1 MPFTLTV
8 SPFEIS
14 PHFPPLKSVSRFV
27 VTSRPPT
34 LNRMVGHEPDS
45 DDTMPDSDIGGGDGP
60 GEGVGVGDGVGE
72 GPGAG
77 DVAASCDTV

>member
-1 MPFTLTV
+1 M
-8 SPFEIS
+8 S

-27 VTSRPPT
+27 VTSRTPT

-45 DDTMPDSDIGGGDGP
+45 DDTMPESEMGEGVGLGEGD

-72 GPGAG
+72 GLGAG
-77 DVAASCDTV
+77 ELAAFCDTV

>member
-1 MPFTLTV
+1 M
-8 SPFEIS
+8 S
-14 PHFPPLKSVSRFV
+14 PHFPRLKSVSRFV
-27 VTSRPPT
+27 VTSRLPT

-45 DDTMPDSDIGGGDGP
+45 DDTMPESEMGEGDGP
-60 GEGVGVGDGVGE
+60 GEGDGEGVGVGVGVGE